1 MAAQTQITK
10 LSTEEALA
18 RAAALTPLLRE
29 RSKTTNEMRRMPA
42 ETMAALVESGLTR
55 ILQPARYGG
64 LEGDLE
70 TFARIVFQLA
80 RGDGSAGWV
89 YSVLAI
95 HSWLVGMF
103 PNQAQQDVW
112 GKNPDALVASSF
124 LPGGKCDPV
133 AGGYRVTGKWGFS
146 SGCESSDWVIIIV
159 FLGMK
164 DGKPPLPDLRMLLAP
179 LADCT
184 IDDDWQVLGLRGTGS
199 KSVVIRDLFIPE
211 HRAIDFYAA
220 REGKGPG
227 RTANPGPLFS
237 IPAFAIFPICLA
249 SPAVGIG
256 WGAIDRFQ
264 EHVKAGAAKSTR
276 QSLASYPTI
285 HMRFAEASAM
295 VDAAELLLRR
305 DLRET
310 MDNAIAGKEMTQGM
324 RIRGRRDHGY
334 ATLIA
339 GQAVEKLFRACGATG
354 IFDSFELQ
362 TSYRDAN
369 ATMAH
374 LGTNWDIAGSA
385 FGSTALGGHPGELWS

>member
-1 MAAQTQITK
+1 MASQTK
-10 LSTEEALA
+10 ALSSEEALR

-29 RSKTTNEMRRMPA
+29 RSRATNEMRRVSP
-42 ETMAALVESGLTR
+42 ETMAPLVESGLTR
-55 ILQPARYGG
+55 FLQPARYGG

-70 TFARIVFQLA
+70 TFARVVFQLA

-103 PNQAQQDVW
+103 PDQAQQDVW

-124 LPGGKCDPV
+124 LPGGTCEPV

-146 SGCESSDWVIIIV
+146 SGCENSEWVIIIV

-164 DGKPPLPDLRMLLAP
+164 DGKPPLPDLRMLLVP
-179 LADCT
+179 LAECT

-199 KSVVIRDLFIPE
+199 KSVVIRDLFVPE

-227 RTANPGPLFS
+227 RAVNPGPLFS
-237 IPAFAIFPICLA
+237 IPAFAIFPTCLA

-256 WGAIDRFQ
+256 WGAVDRFE
-264 EHVKAGAAKSTR
+264 EHAKASAAKSTR

-305 DLRET
+305 DLRDV
-310 MDNAIAGKEMTQGM
+310 MDTAIAGKELTTAQ
-324 RIRGRRDHGY
+324 RIRCRRDHGY

-354 IFDSFELQ
+354 IFDSFEMQ

-385 FGSTALGGHPGELWS
+385 FGSTALGGPPTELWS